1 MNMPKIRLRF
11 LVLVA
16 TSIVFTELS
25 ASNVNNSGIHPLED
39 IEASVRAFVIEEQ
52 PDAEGV
58 DVRVNSL
65 DKRLRL
71 AVCSDPLQTFW
82 SPGSRRYGRVT
93 VQVACEGPKSW
104 RIHVQSTV
112 TYEGSVWVLGRGVRR
127 GDILQRSDLVQKV
140 VTVGGNNSAF
150 RNVADPVKDLERW
163 LGYAFSARVTAGSV
177 LDENMLAPAK
187 VVNKGESVLIVHETA
202 GLQLQTKGIALSEGA
217 KGSPVQVKNTSSGK
231 TVDAIVLARGL
242 VQLLQ

>member
-1 MNMPKIRLRF
+1 MNMPKIRFHF
-11 LVLVA
+11 LILIA
-16 TSIVFTELS
+16 TCMAFTELY
-25 ASNVNNSGIHPLED
+25 AGNTNTTGIHPLDD
-39 IEASVRAFVIEEQ
+39 IEASVRAFVINEQ
-52 PDAEGV
+52 HDAQGV

-71 AVCSDPLQTFW
+71 AECAEPLKAYW
-82 SPGSRRYGRVT
+82 SPGSRRFGRVT

-112 TYEGSVWVLGRGVRR
+112 TYEGTVWVLGRGVRR
-127 GDILQRSDLVQKV
+127 GDILQRSDLEQKV
-140 VTVGGNNSAF
+140 VTVGGNNSTF
-150 RNVADPVKDLERW
+150 RNVAEPVKNLDRW
-163 LGYAFSARVTAGSV
+163 LGYAFSARVTAGAV
-177 LDENMLAPAK
+177 LDENMLVPAK
-187 VVNKGESVLIVHETA
+187 IVNKGESVLIVHETA